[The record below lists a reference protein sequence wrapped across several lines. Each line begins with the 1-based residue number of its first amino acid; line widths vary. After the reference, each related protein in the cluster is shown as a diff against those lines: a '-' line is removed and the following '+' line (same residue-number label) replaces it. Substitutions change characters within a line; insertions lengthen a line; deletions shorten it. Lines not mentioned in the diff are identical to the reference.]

1 MRVYTMDTYERYYR
15 RGKRKVVMKRNPKHR
30 RLRVSPA
37 QPEPHLAAVLADK
50 NVAVKCDTAIKYTI
64 ERATQHRALTDR
76 RRRLSAQDKRI
87 THGVLPDDARHVP
100 QRWVF
105 IHIPKAAGASFLT
118 DAQHFLTTGDTIT
131 GSEEKGA
138 FSRTVVKKLG
148 VAGTRAILL
157 RRPAQLAYSQFLYCK
172 HVLRGKVRDFPGHGI
187 STPHVGLE
195 RWSRGDNKK
204 VTADRGAFW
213 KCYDP
218 RNVQNRFVAGEGN
231 ALTLK
236 GVPSTTTVRDAA
248 RRLDAFGFVGVVEL
262 YRESLCLLGW
272 HVTQSVPSYCRC
284 GADGPLFASFPPTST
299 THREAYDSDLN
310 NVPAAAR
317 AALEKL
323 VDKDELLYLHGLH
336 VFERATQACEA
347 ATGAKLVCPGK
358 LEALWGLAL
367 ADACPGRERYIRENY
382 NRSCVAAPPR
392 KSLGQKALD
401 GLHSLEAG
409 ARQAVEALAP
419 DDRAG
424 RAMRHLKHVGRRGS
438 S

>member
-1 MRVYTMDTYERYYR
+1 M
-15 RGKRKVVMKRNPKHR
+15 
-30 RLRVSPA
+30 
-37 QPEPHLAAVLADK
+37 
-50 NVAVKCDTAIKYTI
+50 
-64 ERATQHRALTDR
+64 
-76 RRRLSAQDKRI
+76 
-87 THGVLPDDARHVP
+87 
-100 QRWVF
+100 
-105 IHIPKAAGASFLT
+105 
-118 DAQHFLTTGDTIT
+118 
-131 GSEEKGA
+131 
-138 FSRTVVKKLG
+138 
-148 VAGTRAILL
+148 
-157 RRPAQLAYSQFLYCK
+157 
-172 HVLRGKVRDFPGHGI
+172 RDFPGHGLNR
-187 STPHVGLE
+187 SGGGLE

-204 VTADRGAFW
+204 VIADRGAFW

-218 RNVQNRFVAGEGN
+218 RNVQYRFVAGEGN

-236 GVPSTTTVRDAA
+236 GVAPTTTVRDAA
-248 RRLDAFGFVGVVEL
+248 RKLDAFGFVGVVEL

-272 HVTQSVPSYCRC
+272 RATQSVPSYCRC

-310 NVPAAAR
+310 KVPAAAR

-336 VFERATQACEA
+336 VFERATRACEA

-382 NRSCVAAPPR
+382 NRSCAAAPPR

-401 GLHSLEAG
+401 GVHSLEAG
-409 ARQAVEALAP
+409 ARRAVEALTP
-419 DDRAG
+419 DDRAE